1 MTTSHRSASP
11 TESPSSTKSP
21 VVLFLCAA
29 NRARSQMAEALLR
42 HETEERFVVRSAGLR
57 PAGAIDPMA
66 IAVLEEIG
74 IDTSD
79 LRPKSV
85 DEFVRAKRIDC
96 AIIVC
101 EKSEEDC
108 PRLYPFCYR
117 VLRWPCRDP
126 VVFDG
131 PYYERLEHFRRLRD
145 ELQEH
150 IRHWL
155 DEKPFGDFQ

>member
-1 MTTSHRSASP
+1 MDIIERMAGTIKHRDVA
-11 TESPSSTKSP
+11 KAP

-29 NRARSQMAEALLR
+29 NRARSQMAEAILR
-42 HETEERFVVRSAGLR
+42 HETRRQFDVRSAGLK
-57 PAGAIDPMA
+57 AASEIDPMA
-66 IAVLEEIG
+66 IEVLEEVG
-74 IDTSD
+74 IDTSE

-85 DEFVRAKRIDC
+85 EEFRRAKRIDC

-101 EKSEEDC
+101 ERVEEDC
-108 PRLYPFCYR
+108 PRLYPFCYK

-131 PYYERLEHFRRLRD
+131 PDYERLEHFRRLRD

-150 IRHWL
+150 IRLWL
-155 DEKPFGDFQ
+155 DEKPFGDIL